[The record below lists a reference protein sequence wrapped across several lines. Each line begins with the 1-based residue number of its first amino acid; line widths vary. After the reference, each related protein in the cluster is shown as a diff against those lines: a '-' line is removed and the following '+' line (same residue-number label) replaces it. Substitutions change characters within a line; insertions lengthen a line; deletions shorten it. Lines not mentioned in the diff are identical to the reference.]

1 MQITAKMSQ
10 CPATCLLEHELS
22 PKEIALLQ
30 GTAGSGEKYQIV
42 PDPPG
47 GGSTETVKV
56 RRLGEQCRRDVKIWG
71 KLGTQT
77 SALWLDNLMFVLWR
91 ASEIKS
97 GLHVTKK
104 TLFGFIRDMP
114 ASEMSGAFED
124 LGSGAHRK
132 SGAAAVTAHQLLP
145 SCLTFFHGMNPH
157 NAFIQANHGA
167 YTLSCVI

>member
-1 MQITAKMSQ
+1 MECCCNVTG
-10 CPATCLLEHELS
+10 
-22 PKEIALLQ
+22 IAGKTLQ
-30 GTAGSGEKYQIV
+30 AQPEVGRNTKLFQ
-42 PDPPG
+42 
-47 GGSTETVKV
+47 TRQETVKV

>member
-1 MQITAKMSQ
+1 MQ
-10 CPATCLLEHELS
+10 
-22 PKEIALLQ
+22 
-30 GTAGSGEKYQIV
+30 
-42 PDPPG
+42 
-47 GGSTETVKV
+47 ETVKV

-124 LGSGAHRK
+124 LGEESCCIH
-132 SGAAAVTAHQLLP
+132 SCSLSFFPSFFLSFLLP
-145 SCLTFFHGMNPH
+145 SFVLPSSFLPCFLPSFLICKQVFL
-157 NAFIQANHGA
+157 I
-167 YTLSCVI
+167 V